1 MSYEIYLRKFK
12 IFYEEALKDLKI
24 GAYNKTVSALWFSI
38 EALLRGLLL
47 KNNKNPPERS
57 GKLINVA
64 TEILFHDVKDATRL
78 SRLLTSLYYR
88 RREIDHRKK
97 IADKTYAEFSLR
109 KYNEALAIIMKK
121 YPWIKQFLM

>member
-1 MSYEIYLRKFK
+1 MSYEIYLEKFK
-12 IFYEEALKDLKI
+12 IFYKEALEDLKI

-47 KNNKNPPERS
+47 KNSKNPPERS

-64 TEILFHDVKDATRL
+64 TEILFHDAKDAARL

-97 IADKTYAEFSLR
+97 IANRMYAELSLR
-109 KYNEALAIIMKK
+109 KYNEALAIIMRK
-121 YPWIKQFLM
+121 YPWIKQFLT

>member
-1 MSYEIYLRKFK
+1 MSYEIYLRKFR